1 MVGCRLCCSSKYNSF
16 KVQYM
21 LLIFSPFVLKH
32 HVSFLSPFVFFYHP
46 FCLLIC
52 CPSSFDLYVFNST
65 GKDQKLTTDFQKNFT
80 FSQAWAFDLVLSLG
94 VTTPLITPV
103 MGISWPCILG
113 KECFDMLKSI
123 GFGDL
128 VRLFSSSRRSDR
140 VYLGWFVWDS
150 VWRLFRMQ
158 ASRRSV
164 KAY

>member
-80 FSQAWAFDLVLSLG
+80 FSQAWAFDLVLPLG

-103 MGISWPCILG
+103 MGISWPCSFWEIMFWYVEEHRIWRDFLQVQDNLIGSILV
-113 KECFDMLKSI
+113 
-123 GFGDL
+123 DL
-128 VRLFSSSRRSDR
+128 CEVRLGGS
-140 VYLGWFVWDS
+140 LGSKLWDK
-150 VWRLFRMQ
+150 R
-158 ASRRSV
+158 
-164 KAY
+164 